1 MSAKLR
7 LTLWFTLMVLLLSAM
22 VLVFVFVI
30 NANSVTDDPAQRLV
44 DDVLDNLDEAEM
56 AHGQLEL
63 DDVRL
68 ISRGVCSAL
77 YDENG
82 RELLGALP
90 EGLDTTLPF
99 QDGTL
104 RTVSVSGVP
113 YYLYDAYRKIKS
125 TGLWSRGVVRTD
137 NRSGLMHVIVI
148 LTITLIPSLLVLST
162 AGGWFIAVRTF
173 RPMERITKAANG
185 ISRSGEL
192 SGRIR
197 MKRGPKE
204 MRALADAFDRMFDRL
219 EASFLAERQFASDA
233 SHELRTPL
241 TVVLAECGHAR
252 QHCVTREDF
261 LASVGVIEEKS
272 LQMSCL
278 VRQLLLLTRMEHK
291 SDAFSMQTGDLSA
304 FVQAVCGDFTA
315 SHPSVR
321 LETSLEPCVTAVF
334 DPGLMAMLLQNL
346 LENAEKF
353 SAVDP
358 RVEVSV
364 GSSGGTISLRVR
376 DHGTGIAAEDLDKV
390 FQRFWQAD
398 SARSEG
404 GSSGLG
410 LAIVRE
416 IACFHGGE
424 VCAECVPDGGSRFTV
439 TLPCECQ
446 RKPIGL
452 P

>member
-30 NANSVTDDPAQRLV
+30 NANAVTDDPAQRLV
-44 DDVLDNLDEAEM
+44 DAVLDNLDETEL
-56 AHGQLEL
+56 AHGQFEL

-68 ISRGVCSAL
+68 VSRGVCSAL
-77 YDENG
+77 YDESG

-90 EGLDTTLPF
+90 EGLDTALPF
-99 QDGTL
+99 RAGTL
-104 RTVSVSGVP
+104 RTVSISGVP
-113 YYLYDAYRKIKS
+113 YYLYDAHRELAS

-137 NRSGLMHVIVI
+137 DRSGLMHVIVI

-173 RPMERITKAANG
+173 RPMERITKTANE

-252 QHCVTREDF
+252 QHCSTRGEF
-261 LASVGVIEEKS
+261 LASLGVIEEKS
-272 LQMSCL
+272 LQMSGL

-291 SDAFSMQTGDLSA
+291 SDAFRMQSGDLSA

-315 SHPSVR
+315 SHPSVQ
-321 LETSLEPCVTAVF
+321 LETSLEPGLRAVF
-334 DPGLMAMLLQNL
+334 EPGLLAMLLQNL

-353 SAVDP
+353 SAGDP
-358 RVEVSV
+358 RVGVSLA
-364 GSSGGTISLRVR
+364 SGGGTLSLCVR
-376 DHGTGIAAEDLDKV
+376 DHGAGIAAENLDRV

-416 IACFHGGE
+416 IARFHGGE
-424 VCAECVPDGGSRFTV
+424 VRAERVPDGGSRFTV
-439 TLPCECQ
+439 TLPC
-446 RKPIGL
+446 KSPDL